1 MNIKY
6 KKTMLMTALIQITAN
21 FHHPNTPKL
30 FTMLNLPSHLF
41 GTSFAVMIFVV
52 FLTSPIWGSLG
63 DNYSRKKTLV
73 YSTLFY
79 GLSQIAFG
87 LSTTVWQVLLTRAIA
102 GIFSGGFLVGLM
114 AMIVDVSETDKRGE
128 NIASYAALISIS
140 QATGYLIGGVL
151 GYLPVRY
158 VFFIQ
163 GLTMVVVSFL
173 MRFILE
179 ESNKYKKNKKTRP
192 EFIWNILQDKEK
204 SKEIFTPWI
213 IVFLAITYS
222 VFIAFSS
229 NNNAFNYYLRE
240 ELNFEPII
248 NGIWKATTGII
259 GLVANLTINVW
270 IVRNK
275 ELRASLRAVLSLA
288 LLGATM
294 VFLNDSMYPFMIWA
308 LFYFTMHTILFP
320 LLQNFAMQKT
330 AHGAGFM
337 AGLFNA
343 VKALGEMT
351 GSSVAGF
358 SYDFGSKIPFLISTI
373 ALFIAVI
380 LSIVQYLNR
389 NKENRIEKSLKKV

>member
-1 MNIKY
+1 MNTKY
-6 KKTMLMTALIQITAN
+6 KKTMFMTALIQITAN

-30 FTMLNLPSHLF
+30 FTMLKLPSHLF

-128 NIASYAALISIS
+128 NIAAYAALISIS
-140 QATGYLIGGVL
+140 QSTGYLIGGVL

-163 GLTMVVVSFL
+163 GLTMVAVSFL

-179 ESNKYKKNKKTRP
+179 ESNKAKKNKKTKP

-213 IVFLAITYS
+213 ITFLAITFF

-270 IVRNK
+270 LVRNK

-288 LLGATM
+288 LLGTTM

-330 AHGAGFM
+330 VHGAGFM

-343 VKALGEMT
+343 VKALGEMI
-351 GSSVAGF
+351 GASVAGF
-358 SYDFGSKIPFLISTI
+358 SYDFGSKIPFLISTV

-389 NKENRIEKSLKKV
+389 NKERILKRA

>member
-1 MNIKY
+1 MNTKY
-6 KKTMLMTALIQITAN
+6 KKTMFMTALIQITAN

-128 NIASYAALISIS
+128 NIAAYAALISIS
-140 QATGYLIGGVL
+140 QSTGYLIGGVL

-163 GLTMVVVSFL
+163 GLTMVAVSFL

-179 ESNKYKKNKKTRP
+179 ESNKAKKNKKTKP

-213 IVFLAITYS
+213 ITFLGITFF

-270 IVRNK
+270 LVRNK

-288 LLGATM
+288 LLGTTM

-330 AHGAGFM
+330 VHGAGFM

-343 VKALGEMT
+343 VKALGEMI
-351 GSSVAGF
+351 GASVAGF
-358 SYDFGSKIPFLISTI
+358 SYDFGSKIPFLISTV

-389 NKENRIEKSLKKV
+389 NKERILKRA